1 MTKLFIG
8 AEGTLG
14 IVTEATLRLAP
25 LLPTRCAVVGFG
37 GVEEAVGAATE
48 MYVFLPTS
56 SFIFPLS
63 LLPSLHDMF
72 RTSRSP
78 HPLPC
83 IWCFKQR
90 KDRADI

>member
-48 MYVFLPTS
+48 MYVFISP
-56 SFIFPLS
+56 PLF
-63 LLPSLHDMF
+63 LLPFLSFLLY
-72 RTSRSP
+72 RICYNLLARSP
-78 HPLPC
+78 ITYLPEC
-83 IWCFKQR
+83 YSH
-90 KDRADI
+90 

>member
-48 MYVFLPTS
+48 MYVLFFPPSFQPS
-56 SFIFPLS
+56 SFLNYRHFPKS
-63 LLPSLHDMF
+63 SHHFCVVPPSALIVEKG
-72 RTSRSP
+72 SS
-78 HPLPC
+78 
-83 IWCFKQR
+83 
-90 KDRADI
+90 

>member
-48 MYVFLPTS
+48 MYVFFT
-56 SFIFPLS
+56 
-63 LLPSLHDMF
+63 LLPSPFPFLSF
-72 RTSRSP
+72 LLYRICYNLLTRSP
-78 HPLPC
+78 ITYLPNYSSH
-83 IWCFKQR
+83 
-90 KDRADI
+90 